1 MHTTSSAQT
10 LACFAAALAGLAV
23 ANPAVSATRTVCASG
38 CSHTTIQAAVN
49 AANPGDLVLVT
60 DAYHTEA
67 DIVIG
72 TSLELAG
79 AGTPPPV
86 VQAAATPMTAG
97 LRVLTILPNTIVT
110 IRDLVLRHGED
121 LQNWGGAIRNQGIL
135 TLRRV
140 EVTDSWSGYNGG
152 GVGSYGPLVIE
163 DSVIARNEAFNGG
176 GVYCHTGEGCTSL
189 EIHGTA
195 FESNLGAVGGGLY
208 TASSTVITTSEL
220 RGNLAASSEGGGGI
234 RNTGDLVILDSELI
248 DNSAGNGGGLSTLGW
263 LTMAGCTVAGNIS
276 DDDGGGLFLDGPSAW
291 IATTLFDGN
300 QAVRGAGVADE
311 SSQTTI
317 RRSTFRDN
325 SASGDGGGLR
335 TFGAVVDSSVFHG
348 NTTSARGGGI
358 YSTGTLGVVLRDSTV
373 SGNLAVNRGGG
384 LYVNGGAELV
394 NVTITDNDAD
404 PAGNGGV
411 DGGGVYADSWAPV
424 GLRNSI
430 IAGNRDGGLLPT
442 FRAPDCAGEL
452 VNHGWSSIAN
462 LGLSGFD
469 PACVVTG
476 AAPDV
481 GADPGLAPLAD
492 NGGPTLTHALLAAS
506 PNIDTGDPAGCLDE
520 NGDPVDAD
528 QRGSGRV
535 ATCDRG
541 AYEYLGEP
549 AIFRDD
555 FEAGGLWLWSAF
567 Q

>member
-1 MHTTSSAQT
+1 MHTTSPARS
-10 LACFAAALAGLAV
+10 LACCAAALAGLAI
-23 ANPAVSATRTVCASG
+23 ANPAASATRTVCASG
-38 CSHTTIQAAVN
+38 CSHTTIQAAVD

-67 DIVIG
+67 DIVVG

-79 AGTPPPV
+79 AGTPPPI

-97 LRVLTILPNTIVT
+97 LRVITILPNTIVT

-176 GVYCHTGEGCTSL
+176 GVYCHIGEGCSSL
-189 EIHGTA
+189 EIHGSM
-195 FESNLGAVGGGLY
+195 FESNLSVVGGGVY
-208 TASSTVITTSEL
+208 SASTTVITTSEL
-220 RGNLAASSEGGGGI
+220 RGNLAASTEGGGAI
-234 RNTGDLVILDSELI
+234 RTTGELVILDSDLI
-248 DNSAGNGGGLSTLGW
+248 DNSAGNGGGLATTGW
-263 LTMAGCTVAGNIS
+263 LTMAGCTVTGNTS
-276 DDDGGGLFLDGPSAW
+276 NNEGGGLFLDGQSAW
-291 IATTLFDGN
+291 IDTTLFDAN
-300 QAVRGAGVADE
+300 QAVRGGGVEDE
-311 SSQTTI
+311 AAQTTI

-335 TFGAVVDSSVFHG
+335 TYGAVVDSSVFHG
-348 NTTSARGGGI
+348 NTTAARGGGI
-358 YSTGTLGVVLRDSTV
+358 YSTGTGVVPRDSTV
-373 SGNLAVNRGGG
+373 SGNQADDRGGG
-384 LYVNGGAELV
+384 IYCNGGAELA

-404 PAGNGGV
+404 PAGTGGV
-411 DGGGVYADSWAPV
+411 NGGGVYAGSGGPV

-430 IAGNRDGGLLPT
+430 IAGNRDGGNFPT
-442 FRAPDCAGEL
+442 NRAPDCAGEL

-462 LGLSGFD
+462 LGLSGFA

-476 AAPDV
+476 ATPDI

-492 NGGPTLTHALLAAS
+492 NGGPTLTHALLVAS

-555 FEAGGLWLWSAF
+555 FESGGPWLWSAI